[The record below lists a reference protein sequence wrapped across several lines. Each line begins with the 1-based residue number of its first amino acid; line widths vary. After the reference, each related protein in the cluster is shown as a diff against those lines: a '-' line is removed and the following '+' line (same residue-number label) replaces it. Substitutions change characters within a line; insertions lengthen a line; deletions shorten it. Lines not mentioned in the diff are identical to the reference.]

1 MAASSGTCSGA
12 LVAICLVVNKPGGG
26 GRLAPTPRRVVQ
38 PVPLIGRSL
47 PNKVYRLAR
56 RLKVPSSSY
65 TLFHFFFKISL
76 NNGALTE
83 LNCDASPDAF
93 Q

>member
-1 MAASSGTCSGA
+1 MATSSSTCSGA
-12 LVAICLVVNKPGGG
+12 LVAICLVVNKPDGGG
-26 GRLAPTPRRVVQ
+26 QLAPTPRRLVQ

-47 PNKVYRLAR
+47 SNMVYRLAR
-56 RLKVPSSSY
+56 RLEVPSSSY
-65 TLFHFFFKISL
+65 TLFHFIFFMSL

-93 Q
+93 